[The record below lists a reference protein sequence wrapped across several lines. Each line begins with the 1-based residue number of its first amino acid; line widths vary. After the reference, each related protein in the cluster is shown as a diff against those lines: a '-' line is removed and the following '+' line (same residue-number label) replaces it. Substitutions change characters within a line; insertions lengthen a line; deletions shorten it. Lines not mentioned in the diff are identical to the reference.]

1 MDIVSTII
9 TAVITAFVTLSG
21 TILFFKQKKQ
31 VAILEVNEKEVN
43 IADKEIDL
51 TRKNI
56 EALNDT
62 MDVFL
67 RSSKMKEE
75 QIQKLEEFV
84 HELKKEL
91 NKCKTQILE
100 QERKIN
106 GMQARQTE
114 SVAVIERLKSGKAYS
129 DGLICTNVGCDIR
142 EPKIGTYKTKE
153 Q

>member
-31 VAILEVNEKEVN
+31 VAILEVNEKEVA
-43 IADKEIDL
+43 IADMEVDL
-51 TRKNI
+51 TRKKV

-62 MDVFL
+62 MDTFL

-75 QIQKLEEFV
+75 QINQLTETVKL
-84 HELKKEL
+84 LKSEL
-91 NKCKTQILE
+91 NKCTLKIIE

-129 DGLICTNVGCDIR
+129 DGLICTNVNCDIR